1 MAGRDDLDFSRK
13 YSMPEFDSHAGEAYQ
28 SVHQRGKKICIGPS
42 RMMWTSGWSLA
53 DQTWWNYWFDV
64 YRELAIHTIFK
75 ILSARLPYI
84 TPFYGTDHQSSSRIF
99 VYTQRKNNFVPISIY
114 IYSSIP
120 LENHDSANL
129 SNSAPRPPPHRR
141 LDFSST
147 AQVKEADPPVQGSSF
162 LFFLFFLLF
171 FSFGAKELFFF
182 SLLSFRTR
190 LGAWNYPTTPHWS
203 GRISSTISPV
213 KIEFT
218 DTTPTWRTIVKFS
231 TFACHRSGVR
241 PGGAS
246 SAPRRRYSIKWVIKF
261 PFLFFY
267 LSHSRD
273 DKSIEEFWS
282 WEKKN
287 VRRRSFARKRKTQY
301 RARSLRNSTTWTRRL
316 ARRWRKR
323 KTTRRSG
330 LRRNRTRNRFRADLQ
345 RPGRRGSRRKYHGI
359 SDLLRS
365 LKNAAVCIC
374 MYVCSCAWK
383 RLNLWRTFER
393 KKEKRKKTRLITLAR
408 RKAKNKLVFKYWY
421 LNVE

>member
-147 AQVKEADPPVQGSSF
+147 AQVKEADSPVQGSSF

-190 LGAWNYPTTPHWS
+190 LGAWNYPTTPRWS

-267 LSHSRD
+267 LSILSRD
-273 DKSIEEFWS
+273 DKSIELSFDRGKKKTLGDVRLHENGKLNTVRGV
-282 WEKKN
+282 WEILQLERGDWQGGGGRGKRHGGAACEGIGRGTDFEQTSN
-287 VRRRSFARKRKTQY
+287 VQDVEDLEENITGSVISCDRWKM
-301 RARSLRNSTTWTRRL
+301 RL
-316 ARRWRKR
+316 
-323 KTTRRSG
+323 
-330 LRRNRTRNRFRADLQ
+330 F
-345 RPGRRGSRRKYHGI
+345 
-359 SDLLRS
+359 
-365 LKNAAVCIC
+365 V
-374 MYVCSCAWK
+374 YVCMCVRVRGRDWIYEELLK
-383 RLNLWRTFER
+383 ER
-393 KKEKRKKTRLITLAR
+393 KKREKKQD
-408 RKAKNKLVFKYWY
+408 
-421 LNVE
+421 

>member
-190 LGAWNYPTTPHWS
+190 PGAWNYPTTPRWS

-231 TFACHRSGVR
+231 TFACHRSEVR

-359 SDLLRS
+359 SDLLIVEKCGC
-365 LKNAAVCIC
+365 LYMCVCMCVCVEEIEFMKNF
-374 MYVCSCAWK
+374 WK
-383 RLNLWRTFER
+383 KER
-393 KKEKRKKTRLITLAR
+393 KEK
-408 RKAKNKLVFKYWY
+408 KNKINYACSTKSK
-421 LNVE
+421 E